1 MGESGYA
8 ISSWSASAGY
18 SASML
23 TEDAKVDSS
32 STRQL
37 LPSSVNISAEYPAL
51 PDHDS
56 MNNPSIS
63 FTIHRANQSIFF
75 YIIHEKSLKKTNF
88 CYLYHI
94 MHNLDAQLCDL
105 SQGQQEEFYFAG
117 DLPSTRM
124 LMSTFQSSFIPSSC
138 TTNKIKIM

>member
-8 ISSWSASAGY
+8 ISSWSVVSQWSASAGY

-23 TEDAKVDSS
+23 TEDAKVESS

-56 MNNPSIS
+56 MNNPSRLCNIL
-63 FTIHRANQSIFF
+63 
-75 YIIHEKSLKKTNF
+75 SLKTKNT
-88 CYLYHI
+88 I
-94 MHNLDAQLCDL
+94 MLDLNISVIVRGRQ
-105 SQGQQEEFYFAG
+105 
-117 DLPSTRM
+117 
-124 LMSTFQSSFIPSSC
+124 
-138 TTNKIKIM
+138 K